1 MSQVMFSNLSL
12 RFLWS
17 FSSQPIVI
25 LQNMFDLE
33 ARKYLWFSGGGKAWS
48 VCLLAQQEVTLST
61 TTTTTTLH
69 IYYYFY
75 HYKFTVY

>member
-25 LQNMFDLE
+25 LQKKMFDLE

-61 TTTTTTLH
+61 TTTTLH